1 MSERVQNLLP
11 MAALSIAGVAGLFHG
26 TWVFAVVAGCA
37 LVTISLLRRQYAAHI
52 YPSHHRELP
61 DATIM
66 AASLLNAA
74 AAASAAFVLGRATA
88 WVWGL

>member
-1 MSERVQNLLP
+1 MSERVRNLLP
-11 MAALSIAGVAGLFHG
+11 MAALSVAGVAGLFHW

-37 LVTISLLRRQYAAHI
+37 LVAGSLLRRQYASHL
-52 YPSHHRELP
+52 YPMQYRDLP
-61 DATIM
+61 DATIV

-74 AAASAAFVLGRATA
+74 AAASAAFVLGRATG